1 MDTIVSHL
9 DVTQIF
15 CEVDDF
21 CQRFEQLMQPQLQ
34 LPAVIGEKQ
43 SQSRLQRCEIMTIV
57 IAFHGSGF
65 RTFKEFYTLQV
76 LPHWRRA
83 FPKLVSYN
91 RFVELMPWG
100 LMQLCCYLL
109 SRLGDVT
116 GINFID
122 STGLDV
128 CHPRRAHA
136 HRTFK
141 GEVGWGKSS
150 VGWYYGFKLHLI
162 VNEHGELIAF
172 QLTPANVDDRVP
184 VPELTQGLFGK
195 LFGDR
200 GYISQA
206 LFEQLFERGIQ
217 LITKLKKNM
226 KNRLMPMLDKILLRK
241 RAVIESVN
249 DYLKNVCQI
258 EHSRHRSPLNFLVNL
273 VSGLV
278 AYTYQA
284 HKPALDLVP
293 KGLPELPEAAIF

>member
-9 DVTQIF
+9 NITQIF

-21 CQRFEQLMQPQLQ
+21 CQHFESLLQPHLQ
-34 LPAVIGEKQ
+34 LPAASGEKQ
-43 SQSRLQRCEIMTIV
+43 SQSRLQRSEIMTIV

-65 RTFKEFYTLQV
+65 RTFKEFDTLQG
-76 LPHWRRA
+76 LPHWRSA
-83 FPKLVSYN
+83 FPNVVSYN
-91 RFVELMPWG
+91 RFIELMPWS
-100 LMQLCCYLL
+100 LMLLCCYLL
-109 SRLGDVT
+109 SRLGEVT

-122 STGLDV
+122 STKLEVG
-128 CHPRRAHA
+128 HPRRAHA
-136 HRTFK
+136 HRTFS

-162 VNEHGELIAF
+162 VNEQGELLAF

-184 VPELTQGLFGK
+184 VPDWTQGLFGK

-206 LFEQLFERGIQ
+206 LFERLLARGVQLV
-217 LITKLKKNM
+217 TKLKKNM
-226 KNRLMPMLDKILLRK
+226 KNRLMPMLDQILLRQ

-273 VSGLV
+273 VAGLV

-284 HKPALDLVP
+284 HKPSLDLEP
-293 KGLPELPEAAIF
+293 KGLPQLPEAAIF